1 VKNRELRETQY
12 QRRREYDIQIGIEKE
27 QKLVLEM
34 QEASQREVGEMVK
47 RTGELKVYEKQHKLE
62 QRTEFCA

>member
-47 RTGELKVYEKQHKLE
+47 RTGELKVYEK
-62 QRTEFCA
+62 